1 VSIVMVEQNARRCLQ
16 ICHRGYVL
24 DQGRNAYT
32 GTGQELLTTRRSS
45 SSTSARSPV
54 IPATAA
60 FADSHGLP
68 DIEVQPVDVP
78 TADDAAQVVVVHG
91 VPGLEVDILA
101 GGDALLEGFNFR
113 DIEVLELPA
122 GSYDLAVA
130 AAGTTDPV
138 LEITAEVEAGVS
150 YTVAAY
156 LDADGNPT
164 IGASRTRPTRPASSP
179 STCRVPGRLD
189 HRRWRDRARQ
199 RRQRRRRP
207 HRRAGWHRG
216 PGCRCRRAGSTD
228 AAIDLGDVTVPEDT
242 LLLVYALGPVPAD
255 DAADDA
261 EEVEGERPEAV
272 HSGTGGAATDTL
284 PMSVVALMS
293 LGALAL
299 AMPVLATVRKRR

>member
-1 VSIVMVEQNARRCLQ
+1 MKK
-16 ICHRGYVL
+16 
-24 DQGRNAYT
+24 T
-32 GTGQELLTTRRSS
+32 LT
-45 SSTSARSPV
+45 AALAAAALAV

-101 GGDALLEGFNFR
+101 GGDAVLEGFNYR

-164 IGASRTRPTRPASSP
+164 IGAFANETDATGIQPFHLAAFPEVSIIAGGEIALDNVANGDTARID
-179 STCRVPGRLD
+179 VPG
-189 HRRWRDRARQ
+189 
-199 RRQRRRRP
+199 
-207 HRRAGWHRG
+207 GTEV
-216 PGCRCRRAGSTD
+216 PGVGVGVAGSTD